1 MYDFLR
7 GSVAALD
14 AGGRLS
20 FDVGGVG
27 WSLRISEQTRQRIP
41 LDGRTVTV
49 WVRLVVREDDLL
61 LFGFADVAERSAFD
75 LLTAVQGVGPAVAM
89 AILSHLGVGE
99 LRRALAVRDRAALHA
114 VKGVGPKLAERVVL
128 ELADKAERIPAPA
141 EAAATPGAQIAADV
155 GRALVALGY
164 STAQA
169 ADAVAKAN
177 RPGVDSEALLRACL
191 ALLR

>member
-27 WSLRISEQTRQRIP
+27 WSLRIRQRIP

-99 LRRALAVRDRAALHA
+99 LRRALVVRDRAALHA

-141 EAAATPGAQIAADV
+141 EAAATPGAQIATDV